1 MDRPIVFAHRGA
13 SAYAPENTLP
23 AFQKALDLKSEGIEL
38 DVQLSADGY
47 MVVIHDETIDRT
59 SNGSGR
65 VTDMKFEALRQFDYG
80 KWLGQD
86 FTGTPIPLF
95 QEVLTVLKSWD
106 GLLNIEIKN
115 NKVPYPGIEEKL
127 VGLLRQ
133 NDFAGRALIS
143 SFNHESI
150 RKVRKLAPRI
160 PTALLYDF
168 TFFRVHYQ
176 QAPAYDVQNVHPYY
190 RNVSPRMLAFCHAHD
205 LKVIPYTVDKPAAIK
220 RLIRM
225 GVDGIITNSPNVAM
239 EARRQVLVQ
248 S

>member
-38 DVQLSADGY
+38 DVQLSSDGY

-59 SNGSGR
+59 SNGTGR
-65 VTDMKFEALRQFDYG
+65 VTDMKFEALRQYDYG
-80 KWLGQD
+80 KWYGEA

-95 QEVLTVLKSWD
+95 QEVLSLLRDWD

-115 NKVPYPGIEEKL
+115 NEIPYPGIEEKL
-127 VGLLRQ
+127 IGLLRQ
-133 NDFAGRALIS
+133 NDFTERALIS

-150 RKVRKLAPRI
+150 RKVRHLAPHI
-160 PTALLYDF
+160 PAALLYDF
-168 TFFRVHYQ
+168 TFFRVHYRH
-176 QAPAYDVQNVHPYY
+176 APDYGAQNVHPYY
-190 RNVSPRMLAFCHAHD
+190 LNVSPKMLSFCHERG
-205 LKVIPYTVDKPAAIK
+205 LKVIPYTVDKPSAIK

-225 GVDGIITNSPNVAM
+225 GVDGIISNSPNVAM
-239 EARRQVLVQ
+239 EARRQALAD
-248 S
+248 